1 VYGSLDISEK
11 ALRRSRCRT
20 CKRTA
25 VPAMLVLQRFLDG
38 LDAERSQRILP
49 VPLLGSLYDRS
60 LRNQPR
66 IETTAPP
73 REVARSR

>member
-49 VPLLGSLYDRS
+49 VPL
-60 LRNQPR
+60 
-66 IETTAPP
+66 
-73 REVARSR
+73 